1 MTEEVT
7 EVTEALQTAS
17 VGIEASPS
25 EAVSPVTIEKP
36 STFQQAENLS
46 LRSKAKGKPPLYPP
60 QGGNRQKAKV
70 KNNDKGQTLVTSS
83 QPTLASSPPV
93 DELDVNIKV
102 LEWDDLIA
110 TTDSELER
118 LGWTTEQASAYLH
131 ATFGQ
136 RSRMLLND
144 EQMLDFIRALQAM
157 P

>member
-7 EVTEALQTAS
+7 GVTKAEQTPS
-17 VGIEASPS
+17 VGIEASPT

-46 LRSKAKGKPPLYPP
+46 LRSKAKGK
-60 QGGNRQKAKV
+60 RQKAKV

-110 TTDSELER
+110 TTDSELSR
-118 LGWTTEQASAYLH
+118 LGWSTEQAVDYLH
-131 ATFGQ
+131 ATYGQ

-144 EQMLDFIRALQAM
+144 DQMLDFIRSLRAM

>member
-7 EVTEALQTAS
+7 GVTEALQTAS

-46 LRSKAKGKPPLYPP
+46 RSEKAKGK
-60 QGGNRQKAKV
+60 RQKAKV

-93 DELDVNIKV
+93 DELDVKIKV

-144 EQMLDFIRALQAM
+144 EQILDFIRALQAM